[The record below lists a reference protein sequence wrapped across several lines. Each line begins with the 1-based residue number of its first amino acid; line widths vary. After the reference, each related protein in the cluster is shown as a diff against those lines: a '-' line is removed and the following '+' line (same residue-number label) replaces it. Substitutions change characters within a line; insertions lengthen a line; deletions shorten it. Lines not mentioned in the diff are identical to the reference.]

1 MKVSN
6 EYSILCAMSENQI
19 SQRSVIGFVLAFFT
33 IFVWGITFVCT
44 KSLLNDFSAL
54 EILVIRFVFAYTAL
68 WILCPHMLHLE
79 RRRDELLFCAAG
91 LCGVTVYQF
100 LENAAIMFT
109 SASNVSI
116 IVAICPI
123 FTALT
128 AQIFLHEKHI
138 TPLFITGFL
147 IAITGV
153 ALVSFNGAAAF
164 HFSPKGD
171 LMALAAAVSWGFY
184 SLFVSKI
191 NALGCRSLAATR
203 RIFFYALVWMIPLTL
218 YGTFAAGS
226 AGNKGFLVTF
236 DAAVNAARFANPVNW
251 MNLLF
256 LGVVASALCFAAWNT
271 ACRTLGTVHATV
283 GIYLIPVVTIIF
295 AYFALGEKITL
306 MGAAGAVFTICGLVV
321 SGLNRKKR
329 H

>member
-1 MKVSN
+1 MDEKFKRIR
-6 EYSILCAMSENQI
+6 YIYFMSENMP
-19 SQRSVIGFVLAFFT
+19 SQRTFTGFMLAAFT
-33 IFVWGITFVCT
+33 IFIWGITFVCT

-54 EILVIRFVFAYTAL
+54 EILVVRFILAYVTL
-68 WILCPHMLHLE
+68 WILCPHALHLE
-79 RRRDELLFCAAG
+79 HKRDELLFFAAG

-100 LENAAIMFT
+100 LENAAILFT

-128 AQIFLHEKHI
+128 AQIFMHEKHI

-147 IAITGV
+147 IAIAGV
-153 ALVSFNGAAAF
+153 ALVSFNGAVTF
-164 HFSPKGD
+164 HFSPEGD

-203 RIFFYALVWMIPLTL
+203 RIFFYALVCMIPLVL
-218 YGTFAAGS
+218 SGMFLPGMR
-226 AGNKGFLVTF
+226 GNQSFRVVV
-236 DAAVNAARFANPVNW
+236 DASVNSERFSRPVNW

-256 LGVVASALCFAAWNT
+256 LGVAASALCFAAWNV
-271 ACRTLGTVHATV
+271 ACRILGTVHATI
-283 GIYLIPVVTIIF
+283 GIYLIPVVTILF
-295 AYFALGEKITL
+295 AYFALGENITFMGTL
-306 MGAAGAVFTICGLVV
+306 GAAFTICGLIV
-321 SGLNRKKR
+321 SGLRRGKV
-329 H
+329 

>member
-1 MKVSN
+1 
-6 EYSILCAMSENQI
+6 MSENHL
-19 SQRSVIGFVLAFFT
+19 SPRPVTGFMLAAFT
-33 IFVWGITFVCT
+33 IFIWGVTFVCT

-54 EILVIRFVFAYTAL
+54 EILVVRFVLAYVSL
-68 WILCPHMLHLE
+68 WILCPHALHLA
-79 RRRDELLFCAAG
+79 RKRDELLFFAAG

-100 LENAAIMFT
+100 LENAAILFT

-138 TPLFITGFL
+138 TPFFVTGFL

-191 NALGCRSLAATR
+191 NALGCRNLAATR
-203 RIFFYALVWMIPLTL
+203 RIFFYALLCMIPLVL
-218 YGTFAAGS
+218 FGALSPEVRENQSFC
-226 AGNKGFLVTF
+226 VIF
-236 DAAVNAARFANPVNW
+236 DAAVNAERFARPINW
-251 MNLLF
+251 LNLLF
-256 LGVVASALCFAAWNT
+256 LGVAASALCFAAWNV
-271 ACRTLGTVHATV
+271 ACRVLGTVRATV

-295 AYFALGEKITL
+295 AYFVLGEKITL
-306 MGAAGAVFTICGLVV
+306 MGTFGAVFTICGLFV
-321 SGLNRKKR
+321 SGIERKKR
-329 H
+329 S